1 MFMTPRERSLSLDAC
16 NFLLHQPPP
25 YANSVEE
32 IKAYILLFCQENDLV
47 GAAPERIRQGM
58 VSSRLKTIA
67 DELAQ
72 EKEKETFNN
81 SMTAIGPYAAM
92 NELLSIPEFKDFL
105 DMLCKAYYR
114 DPRVKAW
121 CKGPAG
127 AWQGIQPAL
136 HVLGRYMNENA
147 ERFWNEA
154 NEQGE
159 KKGEQK

>member
-1 MFMTPRERSLSLDAC
+1 MFMTDRERSLNLDAC

-25 YANSVEE
+25 YVNSVEE
-32 IKAYILLFCQENDLV
+32 IEAYIRLFQEENNLV
-47 GAAPERIRQGM
+47 DARPEVIRQKLIHM
-58 VSSRLKTIA
+58 RLVAVA
-67 DELAQ
+67 DELAE
-72 EKEKETFNN
+72 EKHKETFNAT
-81 SMTAIGPYAAM
+81 STAIGPYAAF

-136 HVLGRYMNENA
+136 SVLGRYMNA
-147 ERFWNEA
+147 RAMDLWNGA
-154 NEQGE
+154 NGQEGE
-159 KKGEQK
+159 L

>member
-1 MFMTPRERSLSLDAC
+1 MFMTPRERSLNLDAC

-58 VSSRLKTIA
+58 VSMRLKAIA
-67 DELAQ
+67 DELDQ

-81 SMTAIGPYAAM
+81 PMTAIGPYAAM

-105 DMLCKAYYR
+105 DTLMRCYYK
-114 DPRVKAW
+114 DVRVKAW
-121 CKGPAG
+121 CKGQAG
-127 AWQGIQPAL
+127 AWQANSPIL
-136 HVLGRYMNENA
+136 HVLGRYLNEHN
-147 ERFWNEA
+147 ERLWAEA
-154 NEQGE
+154 NGQGN
-159 KKGEQK
+159 